1 MHATYRPPLVPNR
14 QIQLGEHVFLR
25 QFHWRKCW
33 KNRHRLQWS
42 CRWAFVH
49 RAEFHAPNSTVPNR
63 HYQSALRLGQHE
75 LKYTHAVEIYQ
86 QELNQSKNFYTL
98 TAVRERP
105 PCRERRIALTSLKAQ
120 KCLVDWIKTSNPVR
134 MRFDSIIAGNPKL
147 NFAKDVEKSF
157 TPHEAATMI
166 NGFLEGWIWAKFYEI
181 PVWVATRKDN
191 PLTIVDK
198 LAYCLPSLSKRRRKL
213 LWFLAGHVTT
223 LLHENQLKM
232 RWWCDGDDTFSVS
245 HAKMTLL
252 LGNLILKIRQSLR
265 EIFPARFL
273 FFQALK
279 LPFFLRLALSTS
291 VSVNNRNNYCY
302 YPSKFSLLNAKKFIS
317 YMIDSIWH
325 LLGLIDIHSV
335 LLEKESCA
343 TVNVC

>member
-1 MHATYRPPLVPNR
+1 
-14 QIQLGEHVFLR
+14 
-25 QFHWRKCW
+25 
-33 KNRHRLQWS
+33 
-42 CRWAFVH
+42 
-49 RAEFHAPNSTVPNR
+49 
-63 HYQSALRLGQHE
+63 
-75 LKYTHAVEIYQ
+75 
-86 QELNQSKNFYTL
+86 
-98 TAVRERP
+98 
-105 PCRERRIALTSLKAQ
+105 
-120 KCLVDWIKTSNPVR
+120 

-265 EIFPARFL
+265 EIFPARFRFL
-273 FFQALK
+273 FFQASK
-279 LPFFLRLALSTS
+279 LPSLSTS
-291 VSVNNRNNYCY
+291 ISVNNRNNYWC
-302 YPSKFSLLNAKKFIS
+302 YPSKISLLNAKRFIS

-325 LLGLIDIHSV
+325 LLGFDWHPLGVTREGVMRNSECLLSCHNVPGRSRESWPSLSEAV
-335 LLEKESCA
+335 LLAKIQQKLLFVLHIRILKFIWVKSSKRSCKSIEAKSLFHATRQQRRSWIFIIMNKKGRMFLIIPCSGWQSTAQKMTEENRFTQEKFPYR
-343 TVNVC
+343 

>member
-1 MHATYRPPLVPNR
+1 
-14 QIQLGEHVFLR
+14 
-25 QFHWRKCW
+25 
-33 KNRHRLQWS
+33 
-42 CRWAFVH
+42 
-49 RAEFHAPNSTVPNR
+49 
-63 HYQSALRLGQHE
+63 
-75 LKYTHAVEIYQ
+75 
-86 QELNQSKNFYTL
+86 
-98 TAVRERP
+98 
-105 PCRERRIALTSLKAQ
+105 
-120 KCLVDWIKTSNPVR
+120 

-147 NFAKDVEKSF
+147 NFVKDVEKSF

-198 LAYCLPSLSKRRRKL
+198 LAYCLSSLSKRRRKL

-245 HAKMTLL
+245 HAKMPLL

-273 FFQALK
+273 FFQASK
-279 LPFFLRLALSTS
+279 LPSFLRLALSIS
-291 VSVNNRNNYCY
+291 ISVNNRNNYCC
-302 YPSKFSLLNAKKFIS
+302 YPSKISLLNAERFIS
-317 YMIDSIWH
+317 YMIDSTEF
-325 LLGLIDIHSV
+325 DICWVWLTSTRCYSRRSHALQWMSAKLPWCGRSRESWPSLNEAV
-335 LLEKESCA
+335 LLAKIQQKLLFVLHMRILKVIWVKSSKRSCKSIEAKSLFRA
-343 TVNVC
+343 TRQQRRSWIFIIMNKKGRIFLIIPCSGW

>member
-1 MHATYRPPLVPNR
+1 
-14 QIQLGEHVFLR
+14 
-25 QFHWRKCW
+25 
-33 KNRHRLQWS
+33 
-42 CRWAFVH
+42 
-49 RAEFHAPNSTVPNR
+49 
-63 HYQSALRLGQHE
+63 
-75 LKYTHAVEIYQ
+75 
-86 QELNQSKNFYTL
+86 
-98 TAVRERP
+98 
-105 PCRERRIALTSLKAQ
+105 
-120 KCLVDWIKTSNPVR
+120 